1 MIYRC
6 SDKVQKRKKRE
17 ESILQFNVEGSAHN
31 LMANFTEWKGDLP
44 SYVSQWSFQNEC
56 DADLV
61 SFI

>member
-1 MIYRC
+1 
-6 SDKVQKRKKRE
+6 VQKRKKRE